1 MTSAC
6 NHLNESGDQRLPVVV
21 LSGFLGAGKST
32 LLNELMACHEFSDS
46 ALIINEFGEISLDH
60 DFVMHGRREM
70 VVSTTGC
77 ICCVAGSDIRSS
89 LHDLIGARQQGKIPE
104 FSRVI
109 IETTGLADLAP
120 VVNQIVAGGSPAI
133 GLRDHIVA
141 RTFRLAGVVT
151 VVDAIHGDSTL
162 DQHFECLKQ
171 IAFADRLVLAKSDM
185 LKDPASRHDLA
196 LLNERL
202 REINPAA
209 DVFDRRDPEFDLTR
223 VFAPRYYIPNQLGHD
238 VAGWLAVDAIVAS
251 SATNVHAAKRGAGKG
266 NIQTT
271 CLVSD
276 RPISRQNYRTFMSLL
291 TLALGPSLLRL
302 KGIVAFEDDPD
313 RPTIIH
319 AVQHSVHPE
328 RRLAAWPSDDKRSR
342 LVAITVGIDPV
353 KFQEMFQE
361 LTTSKEKKSSPYA
374 FAAIVVAAVVVS
386 GVVLGSLGWA
396 TSFALSAGRS
406 TDPSSCNSAT
416 CAQIP

>member
-32 LLNELMACHEFSDS
+32 LLSELIASQEFSNS

-60 DFVMHGRREM
+60 DFVLHGRREM

-77 ICCVAGSDIRSS
+77 ICCVVGSDIRSS
-89 LHDLIGARQQGKIPE
+89 LHDLIEARQQGKIPE
-104 FSRVI
+104 FARVI

-151 VVDAIHGDSTL
+151 VVDAIHGDSSL

-171 IAFADRLVLAKSDM
+171 VAFADRLVISKSDM
-185 LKDPASRHDLA
+185 LKDPVSRRDLEI
-196 LLNERL
+196 LNERL

-209 DVFDRRDPEFDLTR
+209 DVFDRSDPEFDLAR

-238 VAGWLAVDAIVAS
+238 VTGWLAVDAILAS
-251 SATNVHAAKRGAGKG
+251 STTNSHAAKRGTGKD

-276 RPISRQNYRTFMSLL
+276 RLISRQNYRTFMSLL

-302 KGIVAFEDDPD
+302 KGMVAFEDDPD
-313 RPTIIH
+313 RPVIIH

-328 RRLAAWPSDDKRSR
+328 RRLAAWPSEDKRTR
-342 LVAITVGIDPV
+342 IVAITVGIDSV

-361 LTTSKEKKSSPYA
+361 LTAPKEKNRSSYA
-374 FAAIVVAAVVVS
+374 FAAIVIAAVIAS
-386 GVVLGSLGWA
+386 GVVLASLGWV

-406 TDPSSCNSAT
+406 TDPSSCNSAS
-416 CAQIP
+416 CVQNP